1 MNIVEPMVELWNN
14 YNSDAHV
21 ARCARVCYG
30 KELGNNE
37 KLVTA
42 LKNNKH
48 HSMFRHDT
56 KYVILHFGHGVVC
69 WEMALGYLEITQS
82 NKVVGIDVKQDRDTI
97 FIVVNGQWVLEHE
110 IEWEYLQEFEVDAK
124 EFEQY
129 EIGFNMMRYTFKVVT
144 QISTSRELNR
154 VSPNNIA
161 ERSTRYVS
169 ENGTIVRPHWLTED
183 VQKDVIGQNYLIEC
197 DNSFDTYKK
206 LIEHGLKK
214 QDARGIMPLDT
225 MTVAIYTYSIEEW
238 RDIIDL
244 RYYGTTG
251 APHPNAK
258 IIASM
263 IREQLI
269 ELGYDFR

>member
-30 KELGNNE
+30 KESGNDE
-37 KLVTA
+37 KLITA

-56 KYVILHFGHGVVC
+56 KYVILHFGHGVIC

-97 FIVVNGQWVLEHE
+97 FMVVNGQWILEHE

-129 EIGFNMMRYTFKVVT
+129 EIGFNMIRYTFKVVT
-144 QISTSRELNR
+144 QISTTRELNR

-169 ENGTIVRPHWLTED
+169 ENGTIVRPHWFINSSETTNEE
-183 VQKDVIGQNYLIEC
+183 VVYL
-197 DNSFDTYKK
+197 NSCIRAFDDYNT
-206 LIEHGLKK
+206 LIKQGIKK
-214 QDARGIMPLDT
+214 QDARGVMPLDT
-225 MTVAIYTYSIEEW
+225 MTIAIYTYSIEEW

-258 IIASM
+258 IIAGM